1 MHAQGFLLTYN
12 REEPPLTEADYDGF
26 AAWIEGPFTEK
37 HKLWRV
43 SHTFERC
50 PETNNMHIHAFIEF
64 KTRIDWPTTDNVVWM
79 NVRPNV
85 QANWNSLEEGL
96 NSRAR
101 GFVRLSLD
109 GGHYYTFV
117 DKIGSIRSGGNYRPF
132 KHYAPRPEKTIDRWW
147 SQGKISD
154 DVYERESAKF
164 GVGADRR
171 LRDVAAKRSFMKMTA
186 GDSQIAQYPPIPD
199 EDMPIQVVHWKQQLC
214 VQQDRFVALVMYG
227 PSRTG
232 KTCLGRQFGPHLYF
246 RSSINWQL
254 WQDTSRESRSYVV
267 FDDVDWQSYTRD
279 QHKAIMS
286 GQATFDMCS
295 SHAFMRTI
303 SHGVPVVIL
312 LNDET
317 PAEQEVIKSWMEDPW
332 KQQNVVFVRI
342 AARLYKAR
350 RTT

>member
-85 QANWNSLEEGL
+85 QANWNSIEEGL

-154 DVYERESAKF
+154 DVVLLLVLLCAEDNDTA
-164 GVGADRR
+164 RR
-171 LRDVAAKRSFMKMTA
+171 QR
-186 GDSQIAQYPPIPD
+186 
-199 EDMPIQVVHWKQQLC
+199 
-214 VQQDRFVALVMYG
+214 
-227 PSRTG
+227 
-232 KTCLGRQFGPHLYF
+232 RQF
-246 RSSINWQL
+246 
-254 WQDTSRESRSYVV
+254 
-267 FDDVDWQSYTRD
+267 
-279 QHKAIMS
+279 
-286 GQATFDMCS
+286 
-295 SHAFMRTI
+295 SHAGYDQLVGSSSDTL
-303 SHGVPVVIL
+303 GVC
-312 LNDET
+312 T
-317 PAEQEVIKSWMEDPW
+317 
-332 KQQNVVFVRI
+332 
-342 AARLYKAR
+342 
-350 RTT
+350 